1 MDVSIC
7 VDSMAFLNFRSS
19 SACLRSVTS
28 CPVAMKFRILPPSSN
43 TGVIVIS
50 SSYGVPSL
58 RRLVS
63 SPCQTFPARIVFQ
76 RSM

>member
-1 MDVSIC
+1 MEVSIC
-7 VDSMAFLNFRSS
+7 VDRMAFLNLRSS
-19 SACLRSVTS
+19 SARLRSVTS
-28 CPVAMKFRILPPSSN
+28 CWMAMKFRMVPTSSK
-43 TGVIVIS
+43 TGVMVIS

-76 RSM
+76 RSA